1 MIDKTESAVETLR
14 DAMTTRCGCNYFSM
28 GAEDYR
34 ALLDRVIDAPTDANR
49 EVLHVGD
56 EYSVWPNSKRVH
68 VIEELSIDDDGR
80 WYITVQR
87 MPQGPDVTAYCS
99 QVYKVVPDS
108 RERIEADVEKDVCH
122 YYGRDYLKCDG
133 CPARNAESCSP
144 VMVHDL
150 VRRCFAL
157 MDGEG
162 R

>member
-14 DAMTTRCGCNYFSM
+14 SM
-28 GAEDYR
+28 DVSQRYSMPWDISPKAYKD
-34 ALLDRVIDAPTDANR
+34 LLDRVMDAPVDADG

-56 EYSVWPNSKRVH
+56 EYSVWPNRERVH

-80 WYITVQR
+80 WYIVFQR
-87 MPQGPDVTAYCS
+87 MPQGPDVIAYCS
-99 QVYKVVPDS
+99 QVYRVMPDS
-108 RERIEADVEKDVCH
+108 RERIEAD
-122 YYGRDYLKCDG
+122 
-133 CPARNAESCSP
+133 AERRSP
-144 VMVHDL
+144 ECADL